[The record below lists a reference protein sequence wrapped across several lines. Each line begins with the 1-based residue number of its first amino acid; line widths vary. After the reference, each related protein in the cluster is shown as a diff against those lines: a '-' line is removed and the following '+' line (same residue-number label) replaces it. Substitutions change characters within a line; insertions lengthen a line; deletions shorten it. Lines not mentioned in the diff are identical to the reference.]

1 MYHFANYE
9 YDEDETVMVSQDDF
23 LRFMT
28 LAYTRLRLAQFQ
40 MGDYSFADVDMDTL
54 NLIRG
59 KRRDAFAQTE

>member
-1 MYHFANYE
+1 
-9 YDEDETVMVSQDDF
+9 
-23 LRFMT
+23 MT

-59 KRRDAFAQTE
+59 KRRDTFAQTE